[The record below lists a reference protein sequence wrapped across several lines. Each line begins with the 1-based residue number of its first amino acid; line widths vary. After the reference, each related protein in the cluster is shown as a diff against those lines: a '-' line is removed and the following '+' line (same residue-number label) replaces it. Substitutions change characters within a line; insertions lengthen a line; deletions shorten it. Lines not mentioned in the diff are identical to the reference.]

1 MAGPAWPGQSPP
13 GGTGR
18 RRGRS
23 KPSDWPIFQAVLQG
37 LRKLVP
43 TAFPVTVRRAAVRAG
58 VLGTCHRSDDRF
70 VIRLA
75 TWLDQEQAIE
85 TLLHEWAHALAWSH
99 SLDRLVQSPEVT
111 QAELER
117 LSHDGAWG
125 LAYSRV
131 WQVYGAEIMPRLNAR
146 EG

>member
-1 MAGPAWPGQSPP
+1 M
-13 GGTGR
+13 
-18 RRGRS
+18 
-23 KPSDWPIFQAVLQG
+23 
-37 LRKLVP
+37 
-43 TAFPVTVRRAAVRAG
+43 RAG

-99 SLDRLVQSPEVT
+99 SLDRIVESPDVT
-111 QAELER
+111 QAEFEL
-117 LSHDGAWG
+117 LSHDGTWG

-131 WQVYGAEIMPRLNAR
+131 WQAYGAEIVPGLQAR
-146 EG
+146 RG